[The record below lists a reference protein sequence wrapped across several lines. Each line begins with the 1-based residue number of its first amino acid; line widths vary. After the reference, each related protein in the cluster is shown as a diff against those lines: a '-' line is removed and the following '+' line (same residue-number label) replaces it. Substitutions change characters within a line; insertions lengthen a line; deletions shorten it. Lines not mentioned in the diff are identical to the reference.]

1 MKTTIYTILFIF
13 YSLIVYSQYDPITKT
28 LKWGD
33 YGAILQTSQGASIE
47 LRGNGVPYFDFSNDA
62 TTDYDMRL
70 ILMNDNELHVNGG
83 DLVVGGKLKVTQ
95 NTVINAKLEAKEIKV
110 TLTPTADFV
119 FNEIYVLPTL
129 DFIENYI
136 KKNKHLPEIASAKEM
151 KQEGVNIGNFQIQL
165 LQKIEE
171 LTLYTIEQQKEIE
184 KLKSTNDKLIEIQ
197 IRLDK
202 LESKN

>member
-1 MKTTIYTILFIF
+1 
-13 YSLIVYSQYDPITKT
+13 
-28 LKWGD
+28 
-33 YGAILQTSQGASIE
+33 
-47 LRGNGVPYFDFSNDA
+47 
-62 TTDYDMRL
+62 MRL